1 MNDDFSFARRQKK
14 KKKKKKKTGREYTGE
29 GFLSNF
35 FVSIYFFIK
44 QHTTRATLMSYEK
57 NAFLSP
63 SSQLSSS
70 YEKDCG

>member
-1 MNDDFSFARRQKK
+1 MTTFSCQPVPAAKK
-14 KKKKKKKTGREYTGE
+14 KEEEEEENTGE

-44 QHTTRATLMSYEK
+44 QHTTRATLISYEK